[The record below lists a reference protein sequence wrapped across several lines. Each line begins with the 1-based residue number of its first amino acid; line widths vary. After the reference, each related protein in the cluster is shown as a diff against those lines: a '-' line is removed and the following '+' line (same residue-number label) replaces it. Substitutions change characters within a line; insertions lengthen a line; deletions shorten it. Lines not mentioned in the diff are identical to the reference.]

1 LQLHHH
7 SPSSNTPS
15 STSNSLSSPTST
27 STPRRKQHAS
37 TSLKRSLS
45 LIDLIF
51 YGVGCSV
58 GAGIYSLVGI
68 GAHLAGPGI
77 ALSFA
82 LCGVACC
89 FTSLSYAEFAARVP
103 LAGSAYTFTY
113 VSFGELCGWLVGWN
127 LTLGYAVSASVVARS
142 WAEYVVGFVQG
153 LIRTNHQSWNNENSN
168 TTTFSVSSVL
178 HWSIHAP
185 LPDLFSS
192 KQPGQDDSDGYDNY
206 ECCPLA
212 MVIIFLCTLV
222 LLMGAKESTRFN
234 TAMTILNL
242 SILGLVVLAG
252 LGSGTA
258 LQIDNL
264 MPVLPH
270 GWQGVGRAAG
280 LVFFSYLGFDMVSCL
295 SEEVKNPER
304 NMPIGIIGSLLTS
317 MFIYCTVS
325 IVVVGM
331 APVELLGEDIP
342 IVNALLVNACCNHKQ
357 QVDTSASSSD
367 VGVATTCL
375 SYACQPIQHWF
386 LYVGSRIVSFGAI
399 FGLTTACFAC
409 LMGQPRIFF
418 SMAQDGLLF
427 KIYAQ
432 VNPHTGVPTMG
443 TILTGLF
450 TALVACFVDLE
461 CLANAIS
468 LGTLQVFTFVNAGV
482 IILRMTPPVVEKT
495 TMTTTTTAVTSKP
508 DGESDDFLGHDLTE
522 DTTTKNRNQSRYSPA
537 HHDER
542 TPLLPDHGGAVIVR
556 DAIRE
561 GQKMEMLPLPNDPN
575 ALMDDGK
582 STAKDDQ
589 STLAVR
595 KNGSRPHYLTIAFT
609 ICAVLIFA
617 ILSNNDHYHGLTT
630 IQLILLLLLATCL
643 CACAIVLGKLPQV
656 APPQTFTCPC
666 VPIIPLLGILCN
678 SYMMGSLPAS
688 TWFAIFLWLLVGVV
702 FYFGYGM
709 HHSEL
714 RGHATSTHP

>member
-1 LQLHHH
+1 
-7 SPSSNTPS
+7 
-15 STSNSLSSPTST
+15 
-27 STPRRKQHAS
+27 
-37 TSLKRSLS
+37 

-89 FTSLSYAEFAARVP
+89 FTSLAYAEFAARVP

-142 WAEYVVGFVQG
+142 WAEYVVGFLQG
-153 LIRTNHQSWNNENSN
+153 LIRTNQYSLKEGNATVVTRTITNSTI
-168 TTTFSVSSVL
+168 TTSISSFL

-185 LPDLFSS
+185 LPDLLSPRKNARGES
-192 KQPGQDDSDGYDNY
+192 DSYDNY

-212 MVIIFLCTLV
+212 MVIIFFSTVV
-222 LLMGAKESTRFN
+222 LLTGAKESTRFN
-234 TAMTILNL
+234 TAMTVLNL
-242 SILGLVVLAG
+242 SILGLVVCAG

-258 LQIDNL
+258 LELDNL

-331 APVELLGEDIP
+331 TPVELLGEDIP
-342 IVNALLVNACCNHKQ
+342 IVNALLANSCCNHEQ
-357 QVDTSASSSD
+357 QVDAAATAASAT
-367 VGVATTCL
+367 TTCL
-375 SYACQPIQHWF
+375 SYACQPIQHLY

-461 CLANAIS
+461 SLANAIS

-482 IILRMTPPVVEKT
+482 IILRMTPPALAK
-495 TMTTTTTAVTSKP
+495 TMTTTISVP
-508 DGESDDFLGHDLTE
+508 DEESDDSRDDELTKE
-522 DTTTKNRNQSRYSPA
+522 NATIDRNQSRYAHS

-542 TPLLPDHGGAVIVR
+542 SPLLPDLGGAVIVR
-556 DAIRE
+556 DSIRK
-561 GQKMEMLPLPNDPN
+561 GRKLDIQLLSNDPN
-575 ALMDDGK
+575 ILMDAGNPTTRDV
-582 STAKDDQ
+582 Q
-589 STLAVR
+589 STLVVR
-595 KNGSRPHYLTIAFT
+595 TNGSWPHYLTVAYT
-609 ICAVLIFA
+609 ICAVWGFA
-617 ILSNNDHYHGLTT
+617 ILSNADHHGSMTT
-630 IQLILLLLLATCL
+630 IHMILLLLLTTCL
-643 CACAIVLGKLPQV
+643 CACAIVLWRLPQV
-656 APPQTFTCPC
+656 APPHTFTCPC
-666 VPIIPLLGILCN
+666 VPIVPLLGILCN

-688 TWFAIFLWLLVGVV
+688 TWFAIFLWLLVGVT
-702 FYFGYGM
+702 FYFGYGI

-714 RGHATSTHP
+714 RG